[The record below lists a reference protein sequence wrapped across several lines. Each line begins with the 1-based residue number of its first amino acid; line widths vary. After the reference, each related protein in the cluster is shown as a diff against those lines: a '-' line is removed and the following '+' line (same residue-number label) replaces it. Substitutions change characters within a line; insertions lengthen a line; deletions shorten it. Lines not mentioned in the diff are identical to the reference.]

1 MKTFEWHIFSSS
13 HGGGKVTYFFLAP
26 KKNRNIFLETNLA
39 IFYWVSICL
48 LFLILKKQNRNVW
61 NKQNL
66 WNNKQKNV
74 LSKKWGHISWCFC
87 LFCSDSLKSIKT
99 GKINWFSFIGILFFW
114 TVNSA
119 LYCQRNKGSTF
130 WVFLTVLKNK

>member
-1 MKTFEWHIFSSS
+1 MA
-13 HGGGKVTYFFLAP
+13 YFFFFPWRRKSHLFFSCSE
-26 KKNRNIFLETNLA
+26 KNRNIFLETNLA

-99 GKINWFSFIGILFFW
+99 GKINWFSFIGILFFL
-114 TVNSA
+114 N
-119 LYCQRNKGSTF
+119 CQQCLILSKKQRKHLLG
-130 WVFLTVLKNK
+130 FLDSFEKQIIR